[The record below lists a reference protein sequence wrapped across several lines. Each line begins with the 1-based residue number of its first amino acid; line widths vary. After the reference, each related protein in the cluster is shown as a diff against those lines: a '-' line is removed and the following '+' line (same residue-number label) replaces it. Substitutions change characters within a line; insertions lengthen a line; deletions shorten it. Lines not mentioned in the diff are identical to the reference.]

1 LWAVEA
7 SGKARENDRFAGR
20 KARLEHRVTVSAKPI
35 AAKTGVIAELG
46 VILREIWG
54 SKDLLYQLTR
64 RDITIRYK
72 QAVMGFAWAIL
83 MPLLIV
89 LSGMMIRLAM
99 SKFAGRPLVVT
110 TLASIAVK
118 AIPWAFF
125 VGAIGFAT
133 PSLSGNLNLVTKIYF
148 PREVLTLST
157 VLAQTK
163 DAGVG
168 LLVLAIMLPFLGV
181 TYGWTLL
188 WVPVLLLLTF
198 VFTAAAGLFLACA
211 NLFFRDVKYLVQ
223 VFLTFGIFFT
233 PVFYE
238 PSLLPRQAARVV
250 MLNPL
255 APLLEGMNLAVVR
268 GHNLLTPIV
277 AAAEGATVWSPWFLA
292 YSAAWAIGGLLL
304 SLLLFRRLSYL
315 FAEYV

>member
-1 LWAVEA
+1 VTA
-7 SGKARENDRFAGR
+7 S
-20 KARLEHRVTVSAKPI
+20 VKPI
-35 AAKTGVIAELG
+35 ETRAGIVAELRT
-46 VILREIWG
+46 ILREIWG
-54 SKDLLYQLTR
+54 SRDLLYQLTR

-89 LSGMMIRLAM
+89 LSGFMIRLAM

-110 TLASIAVK
+110 SLAAIAIK

-157 VLAQTK
+157 VFAQTK
-163 DAGVG
+163 DTAVAI
-168 LLVLAIMLPFLGV
+168 VFLAILLPFLGV
-181 TYGWTLL
+181 TYSLGVL
-188 WVPVLLLLTF
+188 WVPVLLLLTLTL
-198 VFTAAAGLFLACA
+198 TAASGLFLACA

-238 PSLLPRQAARVV
+238 PALLGSRAARVV

-255 APLLEGMNLAVVR
+255 APLLEGMNLAVVK
-268 GHNLLTPIV
+268 GHNLLTPLV
-277 AAAEGATVWSPWFLA
+277 TTTFSGESVLAWSPWYLG
-292 YSAAWAIGGLLL
+292 YSALWAGGGLLL
-304 SLLLFRRLSYL
+304 SLLLFRRMSYL

>member
-1 LWAVEA
+1 MTA
-7 SGKARENDRFAGR
+7 
-20 KARLEHRVTVSAKPI
+20 SAKPVE
-35 AAKTGVIAELG
+35 ATPGVVAELRT
-46 VILREIWG
+46 ILREIWE

-72 QAVMGFAWAIL
+72 QAVMGFAWAVL

-89 LSGMMIRLAM
+89 LSGFMIRLAM

-110 TLASIAVK
+110 TLAAIAVK

-163 DAGVG
+163 DTGVA
-168 LLVLAIMLPFLGV
+168 LVALTIMLPFLGV
-181 TYGWTLL
+181 HYSLAVL

-198 VFTAAAGLFLACA
+198 VLTAAAGLFLACA

-238 PSLLPRQAARVV
+238 PMLLGSRAARWV

-255 APLLEGMNLAVVR
+255 APLLEGMNVAVVR
-268 GHNLLTPIV
+268 GHNLLTPLL
-277 AAAEGATVWSPWFLA
+277 ATSSTGETVTLWSPWFLG
-292 YSAAWAIGGLLL
+292 YSAAWAVGGLLL
-304 SLLLFRRLSYL
+304 SLLLFRRMSYL